1 MEAEAGADLSRNGR
15 TLTAAVS
22 VSNNSRTSVKMRSAR
37 LSKQTLSAHAA
48 ADQATPR
55 STWAQLQTCSKQKQ
69 CSHDASQAN
78 LNWNVPEIRPMS
90 CQTQLHMFGNFKQGG
105 ASASEPLCIGLDQ
118 LFKQNTRFVANSSVA
133 RFATKT
139 ATVESCSRGGTQ
151 QQRKAVALRV
161 LG

>member
-1 MEAEAGADLSRNGR
+1 MLVTTCGVPLKSARSPVGPPATFAVKRVSSGHDFYRQALEAEAGADLSRNGR

-90 CQTQLHMFGNFKQGG
+90 CQTQLHTLGNFKQLCEASQEQGG
-105 ASASEPLCIGLDQ
+105 GKRQRAPLHW
-118 LFKQNTRFVANSSVA
+118 T
-133 RFATKT
+133 
-139 ATVESCSRGGTQ
+139 
-151 QQRKAVALRV
+151 
-161 LG
+161 